1 MGVPVPSVTGPKWA
15 AERKVREWE
24 CQRCGASL
32 DRDVNAAINVL
43 MEGEAILASQA
54 SQPAPTAQAKPIK
67 RGGRASPAA
76 PKAEGI
82 PGL

>member
-1 MGVPVPSVTGPKWA
+1 MPTNRVFLELFDPWGLSGMGVPVPSVTGPKWA

-43 MEGEAILASQA
+43 MEGEAIATSFV
-54 SQPAPTAQAKPIK
+54 SHHN
-67 RGGRASPAA
+67 
-76 PKAEGI
+76 
-82 PGL
+82 